1 MFPAVDGKQTFEA
14 SLLKTEGHAT
24 TPRKEVNKRIL
35 RHIYVLT
42 EFVLVTK
49 VRRSSQRGE
58 GISLF
63 NTENLEVGIGESE
76 TWREAR
82 GR

>member
-1 MFPAVDGKQTFEA
+1 MFPAVDGKQIFEA

-42 EFVLVTK
+42 EYVEASRGAREFPYLTLKTK
-49 VRRSSQRGE
+49 V
-58 GISLF
+58 
-63 NTENLEVGIGESE
+63 
-76 TWREAR
+76 
-82 GR
+82 